1 MATRFVLS
9 AEPATSSAIL
19 LLRGGSFSGSVTRIN
34 TKMQYWCCFS
44 HSGLHE
50 MGPPGPM
57 GMPGLKGE
65 RGDPGSP
72 GISPPGLSGEKGLPG
87 PPGKEQHVL
96 IFPQELVQNTSDA
109 MGLTYEHVLPQG
121 DQDHLVPLVPQEEL
135 LKVTFLI
142 QVLLE
147 TGDLPALMAQEV

>member
-1 MATRFVLS
+1 
-9 AEPATSSAIL
+9 
-19 LLRGGSFSGSVTRIN
+19 
-34 TKMQYWCCFS
+34 
-44 HSGLHE
+44 

-96 IFPQELVQNTSDA
+96 IFPQELVQNISDV
-109 MGLTYEHVLPQG
+109 MGLTYERVLPQG